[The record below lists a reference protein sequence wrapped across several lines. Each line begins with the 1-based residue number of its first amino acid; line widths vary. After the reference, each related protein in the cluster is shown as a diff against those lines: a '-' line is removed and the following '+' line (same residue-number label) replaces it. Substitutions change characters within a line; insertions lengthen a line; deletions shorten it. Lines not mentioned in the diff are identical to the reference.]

1 MTNAPSIQKS
11 LSRILF
17 YDDEEECNIAKSND
31 PKENNYLSDSM
42 SELGQIAILSSS
54 KASLKYQARKRNTSV
69 ASKALA
75 ESLGLIGEKANVE
88 EATEED
94 KPTESGCLSSLV
106 KIKGSLYG
114 IISACLFVS
123 SNVVMKRSIYMSPTD
138 HSAIRYTV
146 TFIIMLMICKYN
158 KLKILGPRKHFKLLL
173 ARGMLGSFSLV
184 AFYFSIM
191 CLAPSD
197 SVTLIHSSLIIT
209 AIISRIF
216 LGEKLTLAHFVA
228 IILTANGI
236 LFISKPSFLFNK
248 ESTLNSSNFTT
259 THLVESQ
266 SQSESFK
273 PILGGF
279 FFLESL

>member
-1 MTNAPSIQKS
+1 MNTTPSIQKS

-17 YDDEEECNIAKSND
+17 DDDEEECNNTKSND
-31 PKENNYLSDSM
+31 PKENNYLSSSM

-54 KASLKYQARKRNTSV
+54 KSSLKYQVRRRNSSI
-69 ASKALA
+69 ASKARK
-75 ESLGLIGEKANVE
+75 ESLGLIGENANVE
-88 EATEED
+88 EAIEED
-94 KPTESGCLSSLV
+94 KPTESGCLNSLV
-106 KIKGSLYG
+106 KIKGSIYG
-114 IISACLFVS
+114 ILSACLFVLS
-123 SNVVMKRSIYMSPTD
+123 SVVVKRSIYMSPTD
-138 HSAIRYTV
+138 HSAIRYIVTV
-146 TFIIMLMICKYN
+146 ITMLIICKYK

-259 THLVESQ
+259 THLVESKF
-266 SQSESFK
+266 ESFK

-279 FFLESL
+279 FFRASL